1 MPVGKSGR
9 IVIEIDPVL
18 KQTLYQLL
26 KQNDS
31 CMKDWFL
38 SNVDDYLANK
48 AQPQLDLLN
57 RGSTENDN
65 AL

>member
-18 KQTLYQLL
+18 KRELYKLL
-26 KQNDS
+26 KEDDS

-38 SNVDDYLANK
+38 RNVEDYLAGK
-48 AQPQLDLLN
+48 AELQLDLLN
-57 RGSTENDN
+57 PENTRGSN

>member
-18 KQTLYQLL
+18 KQELYESL
-26 KQNDS
+26 KEDDS

-38 SNVDDYLANK
+38 RNAEDYLAGK
-48 AQPQLDLLN
+48 ADLQLDLLN
-57 RGSTENDN
+57 PENMGSDN

>member
-18 KQTLYQLL
+18 KRELYESL
-26 KQNDS
+26 KEDDS

-38 SNVDDYLANK
+38 RNAEDYLADK
-48 AQPQLDLLN
+48 ADLQLDLLN
-57 RGSTENDN
+57 PESSN
-65 AL
+65 AR

>member
-9 IVIEIDPVL
+9 IVIEIDPAL
-18 KQTLYQLL
+18 KQTLYESLRED
-26 KQNDS
+26 DS

-38 SNVDDYLANK
+38 RNVDDYLAGK
-48 AQPQLDLLN
+48 DQLQLDLLN
-57 RGSTENDN
+57 QRSTENDN

>member
-9 IVIEIDPVL
+9 IVIEIDPAL
-18 KQTLYQLL
+18 KQALYESI
-26 KQNDS
+26 KEDDS

-38 SNVDDYLANK
+38 RNVEDYLADK
-48 AQPQLDLLN
+48 AGLQLDLLN
-57 RGSTENDN
+57 PESAESNN

>member
-9 IVIEIDPVL
+9 IVIEIDPAL
-18 KQTLYQLL
+18 KQTLYESL
-26 KQNDS
+26 KEDDS

-38 SNVDDYLANK
+38 RNVENYLADK
-48 AQPQLDLLN
+48 AGLQLDLLN
-57 RGSTENDN
+57 LENTGSNN